1 MNKYRTIWKSATVDQ
16 LQQIAEL
23 NEIMSDTSYI
33 IKGGDSGADRLR
45 ILGEATW
52 PSTERL
58 LDNLHITSGMHAL
71 DFGCGGGDV
80 SVKLAELVGPS
91 GSVTGID
98 MDSTVLE
105 RARELARENNVRVDF
120 VEEKCE
126 NFGEQNRYDV
136 AYARF
141 ILSHLTDPHHA
152 LRRVKESVKPGG
164 WVVAEDIDIASHLYY
179 PNNDAVA
186 RYVDIYE
193 ESARH
198 RGADPNIGPKLV
210 SIFVEAGIQD
220 PEVSVVM
227 PTFRTGSGK
236 SIARITLVNIA
247 DAAIDAGI
255 TTREEVD
262 DLLEEISRFEADPT
276 SIIST
281 AQIIQVWG
289 RRPV

>member
-1 MNKYRTIWKSATVDQ
+1 MT
-16 LQQIAEL
+16 E
-23 NEIMSDTSYI
+23 TSYI

-58 LDNLHITSGMHAL
+58 LNKLHISSGMHSL

-80 SVKLAELVGPS
+80 SVKLAQLVGPS

-105 RARELARENNVRVDF
+105 RARGLALENNVS
-120 VEEKCE
+120 VEFLEKHCE
-126 NFGEQNRYDV
+126 EFDEQNRYDV

-141 ILSHLTDPHHA
+141 ILSHLTDPHDA
-152 LRRVKESVKPGG
+152 LRRMKESVKPGG

-179 PNNDAVA
+179 PDNEAVA
-186 RYVDIYE
+186 RYVNIYE
-193 ESARH
+193 ESARY

-210 SIFVEAGIQD
+210 SIFVEGGIRD
-220 PEVSVVM
+220 PEVNVVM
-227 PTFRTGSGK
+227 PTFRAGPGK
-236 SIARITLVNIA
+236 SIARITLRNIA
-247 DAAIDAGI
+247 DTAIEAGI

-262 DLLEEISRFEADPT
+262 DLLEELSRFEADPT

-289 RRPV
+289 RRPT